1 MTPIQRRRV
10 MVADPDASMA
20 RALIMGLGEGTEF
33 DVTSVATSKS
43 LLEQALVD
51 PPAFVL
57 LSTTFDPAFTA
68 EELLERLRVNKRLS
82 VVVHGPGLA
91 DDVARCRGLK
101 ARGCAHLMNRPSVRR
116 DGTLDPDWLG
126 AMQQI
131 LRSLGEQAAL
141 FPPTPQPAVLVAPG
155 DDGEPLRSVVVIG
168 ASTGGPE
175 ALTRLLS
182 GLPAGLPV
190 PVVIAQ
196 HIPKG
201 FSGGLADSLGQ
212 HSALPVIEAHDN
224 TLLEPGIVVIA
235 PGGRHLAVRKSGR
248 VVLTSPLTPLEPAPS
263 VDVLFRSA
271 AAAHGRGT
279 LAVVLTGMGND
290 GSEGVRRIHQAGG
303 TILAQDAASST
314 VFGMPREAIATGCV
328 EEVLPLDRI
337 ARRVVEHVMPSRRRG

>member
-10 MVADPDASMA
+10 LVADPDAAMA
-20 RALIMGLGEGTEF
+20 RALIIGMGEGTEF
-33 DVTSVATSKS
+33 DVASVATSKA
-43 LLEQALVD
+43 LLELTLAD

-57 LSTTFDPAFTA
+57 LATTFDPAHTA
-68 EELLERLRVNKRLS
+68 EDLLGRLRVHKRLS
-82 VVVHGPGLA
+82 VIVHGPALA
-91 DDVARCRGLK
+91 DDVARCRGLG
-101 ARGCAHLMNRPSVRR
+101 ARGCAHIMNRPALRR

-126 AMQQI
+126 AMQQV
-131 LRSLGEQAAL
+131 LRALEEKDSL
-141 FPPTPQPAVLVAPG
+141 FPPTPQPTALLKAI
-155 DDGEPLRSVVVIG
+155 DNEPAKSLVVIG

-175 ALTRLLS
+175 ALTRVLAD
-182 GLPAGLPV
+182 LPAGLPV
-190 PVVIAQ
+190 PIVIAQ

-212 HSALPVIEAHDN
+212 HSPLPVIEAHDN
-224 TLLEPGIVVIA
+224 TMLEPGIVVVA

-248 VVLTSPLTPLEPAPS
+248 IVLTAPLTQLEPAPS

-290 GSEGVRRIHQAGG
+290 GSEGVRRIHESGG
-303 TILAQDAASST
+303 TILAQDAASCT

-328 EEVLPLDRI
+328 EEVLALGRIGRRI
-337 ARRVVEHVMPSRRRG
+337 ADRVMPGRRRPE